1 MKTMHKRRASASA
14 TQLTVRGVPAHI
26 DRALRGKAAA
36 EHRSLNDVLVEA
48 LGRGAGVEAA
58 PVYDD
63 LDHLAGRWVEDP
75 GFDAALAAQ
84 DLVDDEMW
92 R

>member
-1 MKTMHKRRASASA
+1 MQKRRTGNSTS
-14 TQLTVRGVPAHI
+14 QLTVRGVPAHI

-36 EHRSLNDVLVEA
+36 EHRSLNEVLVEA

-58 PVYDD
+58 PVFTD
-63 LDHLAGRWVEDP
+63 LDHLAGKWEEDP
-75 GFDAALAAQ
+75 AFDAALAAQ
-84 DLVDDEMW
+84 DLVDEEMW